1 MSTSRQSSPIE
12 DIKRFTVQACLTERE
27 FSVLD
32 DLAQEH
38 GLSRSAMAR
47 DMLLEGMKEYQP
59 GRSNWLPEGELQA
72 TIRFLEKLMKRE
84 QAETAK
90 ESAARERL
98 NETGETLG
106 VGDMS
111 AKQQDAMSQMMR
123 YYGQYG
129 MQFFDRD
136 GNPIKVYD
144 GPTGGPVPTMAE
156 LRAQKAE
163 EKTARPKKRAG
174 GKAKETGSEK

>member
-59 GRSNWLPEGELQA
+59 GRSNWVPEGELQK
-72 TIRFLEKLMKRE
+72 TIRFLEMLMKRE
-84 QAETAK
+84 QSQAAK
-90 ESAARERL
+90 EAVARERFIGTA
-98 NETGETLG
+98 ETRD
-106 VGDMS
+106 VKSMS
-111 AKQQDAMSQMMR
+111 TEEQDAMSQMMR

-129 MQFFDRD
+129 MQFFDRE
-136 GNPIKVYD
+136 GKPIKVD
-144 GPTGGPVPTMAE
+144 VGPTGGPVPTMAE
-156 LRAQKAE
+156 LRARKTE
-163 EKTARPKKRAG
+163 EKPARPKKRAG